1 MNVKTF
7 EILQSVD
14 STNNHAMKLA
24 REGRTKGW
32 CSFFALEQTKGKGQR
47 SKTWESGAGQ
57 NIIMSS
63 VADCSKLILSQQFQL
78 SCIIAI
84 GCYEML
90 KKYGGDEFSIKW
102 PNDIYW
108 RDRKAGGILIEN
120 IISGTQWEKSIIGTG
135 ININQTSFG
144 QMDRKP
150 VSLKQ
155 ITGKT
160 FDPIALGMELSEL
173 LALKISEIS
182 IHPIEYHLS
191 QYNEALYMR
200 NKQARL
206 KKGNQI
212 FEAEILGVKNNG
224 NMSIHHGMETEV
236 EFGSIEWLT

>member
-24 REGRTKGW
+24 REGRIKGW
-32 CSFFALEQTKGKGQR
+32 TSFFALEQTNGKGQR
-47 SKTWESGAGQ
+47 SKSWESGLGE

-63 VADCSKLILSQQFQL
+63 VADCSQFILPQQFQL
-78 SCIIAI
+78 SGIVAL
-84 GCYEML
+84 GCYELL

-120 IISGTQWEKSIIGTG
+120 IISGSRWEKSIIGTG

-144 QMDRKP
+144 QMARKP

-160 FDPIALGMELSEL
+160 FDPIELGMELSSI
-173 LALKISEIS
+173 LASKILEIP
-182 IHPIEYHLS
+182 IHPIEHHVS
-191 QYNEALYMR
+191 QYNNVLYMR
-200 NKQARL
+200 NKKARL
-206 KKGNQI
+206 KKGSQI
-212 FEAEILGVKNNG
+212 FEAEILGVTNNG
-224 NMSIHHGMETEV
+224 NLLIHHGIEMEV
-236 EFGSIEWLT
+236 EFGSIEWLS